1 MFQTFYGLG
10 LFLVGL
16 SLAVFGEPLAK
27 ISNAMNKRILGIELP
42 LNFVRAS
49 TTVVGAACSLY
60 GLLVLLRL
68 VIIK

>member
-16 SLAVFGEPLAK
+16 SLAVFGGPLAK

-42 LNFVRAS
+42 LNFVCTA
-49 TTVVGAACSLY
+49 TTVVGAACSFY

-68 VIIK
+68 VITK